1 MIVCPNCQH
10 QEISGAIFCSNCG
23 TQLIPAMTKT
33 QKIFTK
39 EFDSQDSTKKPLISV
54 PKAPTSFWISLSL
67 VENGQI
73 LSLAERDE
81 FTLGR
86 VSDGQPIM
94 PDLDLT
100 SYNAYALGVSRLHC
114 VIKKQGASAYILD
127 LGSTNGTFLNG
138 SRLPAHAETL
148 IKHGD
153 VVALGKLKIQVFM
166 NAE

>member
-1 MIVCPNCQH
+1 MIVCPNCQN
-10 QEISGAIFCSNCG
+10 QEITGAIFCSNCG
-23 TQLIPAMTKT
+23 TQLIPSMTKT
-33 QKIFTK
+33 QKITTK
-39 EFDSQDSTKKPLISV
+39 SINQQVDRDRPTVIT
-54 PKAPTSFWISLSL
+54 PKIGPNSWVSLSL
-67 VENGQI
+67 VENGQV
-73 LSLAERDE
+73 LSVDERDE

-114 VIKKQGASAYILD
+114 VVKKQGASAYVLD

-138 SRLPAHAETL
+138 IKLPAHSETL

-153 VVALGKLKIQVFM
+153 VLALGKLKIQVLM
-166 NAE
+166 NTD